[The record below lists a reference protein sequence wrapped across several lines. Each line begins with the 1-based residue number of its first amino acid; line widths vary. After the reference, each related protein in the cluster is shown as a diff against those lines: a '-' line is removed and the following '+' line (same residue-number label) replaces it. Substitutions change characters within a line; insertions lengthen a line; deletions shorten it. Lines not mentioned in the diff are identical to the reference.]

1 MSPEKV
7 VIGNGCRKNEP
18 THRNKN
24 FQAKSSTMDAQAQT
38 IVGGIVAST
47 IWANFILPPDDRLA
61 GQTCLTAIPT
71 AVAAAVC
78 RTSALTNISSES
90 ARRAENSCADA
101 T

>member
-1 MSPEKV
+1 MSQKRANAQKQEFLV
-7 VIGNGCRKNEP
+7 
-18 THRNKN
+18 
-24 FQAKSSTMDAQAQT
+24 AKSITMDAQAQT
-38 IVGGIVAST
+38 IVGGIVAGT